1 MQYVLIR
8 SISGQFARYLGAL
21 FVSASASTST
31 TSQPIASTLRISRSS
46 TLNSYIRSPYKLAAS
61 NVDATEQL
69 DFISTPGSPIFLS
82 DFVKYRCNSQV
93 CQYQA
98 RRAGH
103 IGRVL
108 AVTKDCRSS
117 PSSPSSPSRS
127 VVAQV
132 QEIYTNQQLSKAV
145 QTALQP
151 LANTNEVFLIEDSII
166 FVDLAQLTLQL
177 FNKGILVY
185 YEYKSRVPRQR
196 PRPDSNNYFIR
207 RIVNSLI
214 IKIRPVLQIAAL
226 RSKLEI
232 LQYSR
237 EYLLR
242 TFAKLGQKVYSL
254 LFYVFID
261 RFGLYRNMYR
271 KLDTFYIILARLSF
285 QERTRRTNVYLVI
298 VSPYSSNIE
307 AVVRAIRLII
317 RALDNGELLNI
328 PGQEELAIVCVYTAF
343 YIGDMPQQQENSRIK
358 SQNTTYSCRSYI
370 IYKDQ
375 RTDLQYD
382 IIQYRRFYYE
392 NERQRRYI
400 NSLSTQKARDDYSV
414 RQGIDVGIV
423 LLQLISLALDII
435 VIRLTDPAHSEYS
448 GILQLLY
455 KLLLNAILKLAALVK
470 YTRILRGF
478 QFPLGQARLQSPLTY
493 ISSYSL

>member
-8 SISGQFARYLGAL
+8 STLGQFARYLGAL
-21 FVSASASTST
+21 FASASASAST
-31 TSQPIASTLRISRSS
+31 TSQPIASTLRISGSS

-61 NVDATEQL
+61 NVDTTEQL
-69 DFISTPGSPIFLS
+69 DFISTLGSPIFLS

-93 CQYQA
+93 CQCQA
-98 RRAGH
+98 RRAGY

-108 AVTKDCRSS
+108 IVAKDCRSS
-117 PSSPSSPSRS
+117 PSSPSSPSGPSRS
-127 VVAQV
+127 VIAQV
-132 QEIYTNQQLSKAV
+132 QEICTNQQLSKAV

-151 LANTNEVFLIEDSII
+151 LADTNEVFLIEDSII

-177 FNKGILVY
+177 FNKGILVH

-207 RIVNSLI
+207 RIVNSST
-214 IKIRPVLQIAAL
+214 IKIRPVLQIATL

-261 RFGLYRNMYR
+261 GFGLYRNMYR
-271 KLDTFYIILARLSF
+271 KLDAFYIILARLSF

-307 AVVRAIRLII
+307 AVVRAIGLII
-317 RALDNGELLNI
+317 RTLDNGELLNI
-328 PGQEELAIVCVYTAF
+328 PG
-343 YIGDMPQQQENSRIK
+343 
-358 SQNTTYSCRSYI
+358 
-370 IYKDQ
+370 
-375 RTDLQYD
+375 
-382 IIQYRRFYYE
+382 
-392 NERQRRYI
+392 
-400 NSLSTQKARDDYSV
+400 
-414 RQGIDVGIV
+414 
-423 LLQLISLALDII
+423 
-435 VIRLTDPAHSEYS
+435 
-448 GILQLLY
+448 
-455 KLLLNAILKLAALVK
+455 
-470 YTRILRGF
+470 
-478 QFPLGQARLQSPLTY
+478 
-493 ISSYSL
+493 